1 MMRVKNYCILSQK
14 MDELVES
21 GMNSWNPIIRSIGRQ
36 LAKLYSSATDE
47 EKREMD
53 CFDNIP
59 FR

>member
-1 MMRVKNYCILSQK
+1 MRVKRYCELSQK
-14 MDELVES
+14 MDKLVEN
-21 GMNSWNPIIRSIGRQ
+21 GMNGWNPIIRSIGRQ

-47 EKREMD
+47 ERKEMD

>member
-1 MMRVKNYCILSQK
+1 MRVKNYCILSQK

-21 GMNSWNPIIRSIGRQ
+21 GMNALNPIVRSIGRQ
-36 LAKLYSSATDE
+36 LAKLYDSATDE

-53 CFDNIP
+53 CLDNVP